1 MGDIPLLL
9 DMPMDI
15 PHLLLLIL
23 PMPMLPLL
31 PPMLPMA
38 MLLLLRVLP
47 SLCVAMELLPPL
59 APLFP
64 MAMLPVDAM
73 LLTLLELFMLPRGKL
88 RLMLMLSTG
97 LMDTEV
103 MDMED
108 TPLLDTEVLDIPG
121 HMDSAMDTLTM
132 VKPEYFLSQNNLEN

>member
-15 PHLLLLIL
+15 PHQLLLML
-23 PMPMLPLL
+23 PTPMLPLL

-47 SLCVAMELLPPL
+47 LLSVDMELLPPL

-64 MAMLPVDAM
+64 MAMLPVEAM

-97 LMDTEV
+97 LTDTEA

-132 VKPEYFLSQNNLEN
+132 VKPEYLVIFLSQNN

>member
-1 MGDIPLLL
+1 MVTMVLDILLLL

-15 PHLLLLIL
+15 PHLLLLTL
-23 PMPMLPLL
+23 PMAMLPLL
-31 PPMLPMA
+31 LPTLPMA

-47 SLCVAMELLPPL
+47 SPFVAMELLPPL

-73 LLTLLELFMLPRGKL
+73 LLTLLELFMLPRGRL
-88 RLMLMLSTG
+88 RLMLMLFTG
-97 LMDTEV
+97 PTGTEA

-108 TPLLDTEVLDIPG
+108 TPLLDTEVLDTPG

-132 VKPEYFLSQNNLEN
+132 VKPEYFVIFL

>member
-1 MGDIPLLL
+1 MLSMAPMVTMGLDILPLS

-15 PHLLLLIL
+15 PHLLL
-23 PMPMLPLL
+23 
-31 PPMLPMA
+31 PMLPMA

-47 SLCVAMELLPPL
+47 LLSVDMELLPPL

-64 MAMLPVDAM
+64 MAMLPVEAM
-73 LLTLLELFMLPRGKL
+73 LLTLLEPFILPRGKL

-97 LMDTEV
+97 PTDTEA

-108 TPLLDTEVLDIPG
+108 TPLLDTEVLDTPG
-121 HMDSAMDTLTM
+121 HMDSAMDSLTM
-132 VKPEYFLSQNNLEN
+132 VKPEYLVIFLSQNNS

>member
-1 MGDIPLLL
+1 MGGAAIAVRGYGTP
-9 DMPMDI
+9 
-15 PHLLLLIL
+15 
-23 PMPMLPLL
+23 
-31 PPMLPMA
+31 A
-38 MLLLLRVLP
+38 TVG
-47 SLCVAMELLPPL
+47 S
-59 APLFP
+59 LFP

-73 LLTLLELFMLPRGKL
+73 LLTLLELFMLPRGKQ

-108 TPLLDTEVLDIPG
+108 TPLLDTEVLDTQG

-132 VKPEYFLSQNNLEN
+132 VKPEYLVIFLSLNNFKNKQAFT